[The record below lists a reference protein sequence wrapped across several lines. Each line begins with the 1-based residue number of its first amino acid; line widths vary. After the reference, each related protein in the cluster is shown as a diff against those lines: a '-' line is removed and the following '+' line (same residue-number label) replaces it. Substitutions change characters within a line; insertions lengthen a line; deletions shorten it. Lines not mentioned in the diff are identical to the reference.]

1 MLTTRDI
8 SRGKRRRVA
17 RLMRAL
23 VPSLLC
29 LALLAACG
37 GGGGGG
43 GEDATPA
50 GAAAPGTAQAAE
62 AKPSSGTT
70 DGPSF
75 AVPSEVALSPS
86 SLTAA
91 DATDIGVI
99 DTSNASKG
107 YVTVC
112 ATGTARLKFQVI
124 SGEMSYNYDIPL
136 DGTPI
141 TVPLN
146 MGDGAYSLHV
156 MQNTSGSNYVE
167 LQGQNID
174 VKLDTEFDPFVRPN
188 MFCNYD
194 ASSKCVAQARELVA
208 GAANEGD
215 ALQAVCDY
223 ITSHVTYDHEKAEQ
237 LATTSGYVPD
247 PDETLST
254 GKGICFDYASLG
266 AAMLRSLG
274 IPCRV
279 VTGYVSPDDIYH
291 AWIVVYIDGSWRSA
305 QFSVDKETWTR
316 IDLTFAAA
324 SDAAQ
329 FVGDGKS
336 YTERYTY

>member
-1 MLTTRDI
+1 MGRL
-8 SRGKRRRVA
+8 RRHTVLA
-17 RLMRAL
+17 AAAL
-23 VPSLLC
+23 AGLLV
-29 LALLAACG
+29 LSACG
-37 GGGGGG
+37 GGG
-43 GEDATPA
+43 EAAPSV
-50 GAAAPGTAQAAE
+50 AAAAASTPTATQSA
-62 AKPSSGTT
+62 SDGTT
-70 DGPSF
+70 AGPSF
-75 AVPSEVALSPS
+75 SLPSEVALSPS

-91 DATDIGVI
+91 DATEVGTI
-99 DTSNASKG
+99 DTSTAAQG

-112 ATGTARLKFQVI
+112 AKGTARLKFQVV

-146 MGDGAYSLHV
+146 MGNGAYSLHV

-167 LQGQNID
+167 LSSEKID
-174 VKLDTEFDPFVRPN
+174 VSLESEFAPFLRPN

-194 ASSKCVAQARELVA
+194 ASSACVKQAYDLVA
-208 GAANEGD
+208 NAANEGD

-223 ITSHVTYDHEKAEQ
+223 ITSHVTYDHDKAEK
-237 LATTSGYVPD
+237 LATTSGYVPN

-266 AAMLRSLG
+266 AAMLRSVG

-324 SDAAQ
+324 SDESQ
-329 FVGDGKS
+329 YIGDGKS